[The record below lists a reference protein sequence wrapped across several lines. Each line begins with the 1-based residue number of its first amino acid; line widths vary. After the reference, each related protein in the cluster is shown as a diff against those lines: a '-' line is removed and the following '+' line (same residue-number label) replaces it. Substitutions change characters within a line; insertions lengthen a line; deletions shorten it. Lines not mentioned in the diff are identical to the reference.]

1 MPAWKNRLS
10 EDDRHLLVR
19 YVQSLYDGGRKE
31 EQAQ

>member
-19 YVQSLYDGGRKE
+19 YVRGLYDGGHKE
-31 EQAQ
+31 EQVQ